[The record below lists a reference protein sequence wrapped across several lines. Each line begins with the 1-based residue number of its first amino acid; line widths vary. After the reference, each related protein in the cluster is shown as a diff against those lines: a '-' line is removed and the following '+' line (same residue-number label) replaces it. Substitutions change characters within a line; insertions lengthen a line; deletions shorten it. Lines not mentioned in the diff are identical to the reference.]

1 MSPGSQNSENQ
12 SISAGNSLLPNTLL
26 APPEDQMGQD
36 PSGIPNIIFVGTPR
50 DK

>member
-12 SISAGNSLLPNTLL
+12 SISVGNSLLPNTLL
-26 APPEDQMGQD
+26 APPRG
-36 PSGIPNIIFVGTPR
+36 PNGTRSVGNTQHVFVGTPR